1 MKAVVMAGGEG
12 SRLRPLTLGR
22 PKPMV
27 SVVDK
32 PMIEHIIDL
41 LKRYGINDMVIT
53 LQYMA
58 DSIQSYFGD
67 GSAFGVNIQYSIEE
81 TPLGT
86 AGSVKQAE
94 ALLDDTFIIIS
105 GDALT
110 DFDLEAALDFHK
122 ARKSYATLI
131 LKRVPNPLEYGVIIT
146 DERGAIRQFL
156 EKPSWSEV
164 FSDTVNTG
172 IYVIEPRILD
182 YFETGKVFDFSKDL
196 FPMMLE
202 KGDPLYGY
210 VAEGYWCDIGNL
222 ADYLRSCGDLLDGQ
236 VNLPLRGSELRPGL
250 WVDEDVEISPSAHIE
265 GPVYLGPGVRI
276 HNGVTIIGP
285 SAIRD
290 NTIVDT
296 RATID
301 HSIIWRNC
309 YIGERAELRGA
320 ILSSQCGVKARA
332 MLFEGTVIGDD
343 TQIDEGAVIQPG
355 VKVWPGKHVEAGA
368 TVSTSLVWGSQGRR
382 VLFGRFG
389 VTGLVN
395 VDITPEFA
403 AKMGAAYGATLA
415 KNTTVMVNR
424 DAHYTPRMIKRGL
437 VSGLPSAG
445 VNVSDLG
452 SVPIP
457 VARYNVRSTDA
468 AGGIHVQL
476 SPFDGRT
483 VDIKFFDRNGLDID
497 KNTERKIEGV
507 FFREDFRRVY
517 LDEIGRIEYASNVIG
532 RYVSGYLSNI
542 NAEAMHKNARDI
554 HIVVDYANTS
564 SAQVLPNIFTQL
576 NLDVVELNA
585 HIDDSANSRVQEQFQ
600 EGMERL
606 SAITN
611 SLRAA
616 FGARLDTGGERVY
629 FVDDRGRQVDRMKAL
644 CAIVALHLKTYGGGI
659 VAVPVTAPSTIE
671 HIARQYGAEV
681 IRTRANNFAV
691 MTTALRSGVTVA
703 GDGAGSFFF
712 PAFHP
717 TADGLFTIT
726 KLAEMLTLQNT
737 SFSEV
742 LAGLPPFA
750 MARGKVQCRWE
761 DKGRVM
767 RLLNEQYGNAK
778 GVRQIDGIRVE
789 LGREWALILPD
800 PDIPYFHIY
809 AEADSDDHA
818 RALVEKYAGLVNG
831 LQ

>member
-41 LKRYGINDMVIT
+41 LKRYGINDMVFT

-86 AGSVKQAE
+86 AGSVKQAQ

-110 DFDLEAALDFHK
+110 DFNLESAIDFHK
-122 ARKSYATLI
+122 SHKSLATLV

-146 DERGAIRQFL
+146 DERGAIKQFL

-172 IYVIEPRILD
+172 IYVIEPSILD
-182 YFETGKVFDFSKDL
+182 YFEEGKVFDFSKDL

-202 KGDPLYGY
+202 KSDPLFGY
-210 VAEGYWCDIGNL
+210 VADGYWCDIGNL
-222 ADYLRSCGDLLDGQ
+222 PDYLRSCGDYLSGQ
-236 VNLPLRGSELRPGL
+236 CDLPISGTEIRPGL
-250 WVDEDVEISPSAHIE
+250 RVEDDVEIAPSAHLE
-265 GPVYLGPGVRI
+265 GPIYLGRGVKI
-276 HNGVTIIGP
+276 KSGATIIGP
-285 SAIRD
+285 TVIRD
-290 NTIVDT
+290 DTIVDT

-320 ILSSQCGVKARA
+320 ILARQCVVKARG

-343 TQIDEGAVIQPG
+343 TQLDEGAVVQPG
-355 VKVWPGKHVEAGA
+355 VKIWPGKHVEAGA

-395 VDITPEFA
+395 VDITPEMA
-403 AKMGAAYGATLA
+403 AKLGAAYGATLA
-415 KNTTVMVNR
+415 KGATVMVNR
-424 DAHYTPRMIKRGL
+424 DAHYTPRMIKRGI

-452 SVPIP
+452 SVPMP
-457 VARYNVRSTDA
+457 VARYNVRATDA

-476 SPFDGRT
+476 SPFDSRF

-497 KNTERKIEGV
+497 KNAERKIEGV
-507 FFREDFRRVY
+507 FFREDFRRAY
-517 LDEIGRIEYASNVIG
+517 LEEIGRIEYASSVID
-532 RYVSGYLSNI
+532 RYAKGYLANI
-542 NAEAMHKNARDI
+542 NVEAIQKNTHDL

-564 SAQVLPNIFTQL
+564 SAQVLPDIFSRL

-585 HIDDSANSRVQEQFQ
+585 HIDDSATTRTQEQFP
-600 EGMERL
+600 ESMERL

-616 FGARLDTGGERVY
+616 LGARLDTGGERVY

-644 CAIVALHLKTYGGGI
+644 CAIIELHLRTYGGGI
-659 VAVPVTAPSTIE
+659 VAVPVTAPSVIE
-671 HIARQYGAEV
+671 QIAKKHGAEV

-691 MTTALRSGVTVA
+691 MTTSLRSGVTVA

-717 TADGLFTIT
+717 TADGIFAIT
-726 KLAEMLTLQNT
+726 KLLEMLALQKT

-742 LAGLPPFA
+742 LASLPPFA

-767 RLLNEQYGNAK
+767 RLLNEQYGNGK
-778 GVRQIDGIRVE
+778 GIRQIDGIKIE

-800 PDIPYFHIY
+800 PDNPYFHIY
-809 AEADSDDHA
+809 AEADSEDHA
-818 RALVEKYAGLVNG
+818 RALVEKYTGLVNG